1 MITVVV
7 CTTCGQQEDSAD
19 GMRPGEHFANRVEEA
34 LKQHALSDVGEPVVQ
49 LQRTRCLMSCKRS
62 CSAALH
68 QSGKYSYV
76 FGEFTPD
83 VDSAEALLDFTAGY
97 RVSDTGQV
105 PFKQWPQGIKGHFVA
120 RIPPLQF
127 AEAAGRTESSISS
140 SKSEVTHG

>member
-7 CTTCGQQEDSAD
+7 CTTCGQQEESVD
-19 GMRPGEHFANRVEEA
+19 GKRPGERFADQVEQAIEQRA
-34 LKQHALSDVGEPVVQ
+34 LIEMDRPIVQ
-49 LQRTRCLMSCKRS
+49 LQRTRCLMSCKRA
-62 CSAALH
+62 CSAAMH

-83 VDSAEALLDFTAGY
+83 AESADALLEFAAGY

-105 PFKQWPQGIKGHFVA
+105 PFRQWPQGIKGHFVA

-127 AEAAGRTESSISS
+127 VQTAERIESSNSD
-140 SKSEVTHG
+140 SKSEVSHG

>member
-7 CTTCGQQEDSAD
+7 CTACGQQEESID
-19 GMRPGEHFANRVEEA
+19 GKRPGEHFADRVERAIEQRA
-34 LKQHALSDVGEPVVQ
+34 TSDVGEPAVQ
-49 LQRTRCLMSCKRS
+49 LQRTRCLMSCKRA

-83 VDSAEALLDFTAGY
+83 ADSADALLDFAAGY

-120 RIPPLQF
+120 RIPPLQLPQ
-127 AEAAGRTESSISS
+127 ATESTESSNSS
-140 SKSEVTHG
+140 SKSEVSHG

>member
-7 CTTCGQQEDSAD
+7 CTTCGQQEDSVD
-19 GMRPGEHFANRVEEA
+19 GLRPGEHFANRVEEA
-34 LKQHALSDVGEPVVQ
+34 LKQHALADVGAPVVQ

-76 FGEFTPD
+76 FGEFSPD

-97 RVSDTGQV
+97 RVSETGQV

-127 AEAAGRTESSISS
+127 SEVADRRESSDTNDNT
-140 SKSEVTHG
+140 EVSHG

>member
-1 MITVVV
+1 
-7 CTTCGQQEDSAD
+7 
-19 GMRPGEHFANRVEEA
+19 MRPGEHFANRVEEA
-34 LKQHALSDVGEPVVQ
+34 LQRHALSGVGEPAVQ
-49 LQRTRCLMSCKRS
+49 LQRTKCLMSCKRS

-68 QSGKYSYV
+68 QTGKYSYV

-83 VDSAEALLDFTAGY
+83 LDSADALLDFAAGY

-127 AEAAGRTESSISS
+127 AEPSASTEPSVSTEQ
-140 SKSEVTHG
+140 KEVSHG